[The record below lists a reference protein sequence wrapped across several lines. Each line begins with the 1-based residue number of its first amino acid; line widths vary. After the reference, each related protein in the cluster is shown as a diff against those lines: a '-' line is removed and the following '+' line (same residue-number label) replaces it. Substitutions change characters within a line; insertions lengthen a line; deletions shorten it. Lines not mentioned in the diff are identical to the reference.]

1 MLSRTGSARRVNQV
15 LRIYHASLTRG
26 IRAIWLLE
34 ELGLPYEVEKIDFS
48 PAYRATQEWRALNPV
63 GKVPAMTDGELTMFE
78 SGAMMDYILA
88 RYGGGRLVPDPG
100 SNDHARY
107 LQWHW
112 FAEATFARPLGEM
125 VNHRREFPA
134 DQEIPAVLVEMAGR
148 GTQCAEVVADHVS
161 DREYIMGDEFR
172 AADISMGYSLLLCEM
187 LIPDR
192 MPARIQ
198 PYWERLKARPG
209 YQAAREI

>member
-1 MLSRTGSARRVNQV
+1 M
-15 LRIYHASLTRG
+15 LRIYHASFTRG
-26 IRAIWLLE
+26 IRPIWLLE

-63 GKVPAMTDGELTMFE
+63 GKVPVMTDGELTMFE

-88 RYGGGRLVPDPG
+88 RYGEGRLMPDPG
-100 SNDHARY
+100 SDDYAHY

-134 DQEIPAVLVEMAGR
+134 EQEIPDVLKEMAGR
-148 GTQCAEVVADHVS
+148 GAQCAAAVAEHVS
-161 DREYIMGDEFR
+161 DRAYIMGDEFT
-172 AADISMGYSLLLCEM
+172 AADISIGYSLLLCEA
-187 LIPDR
+187 LIPDQ
-192 MPARIQ
+192 MPTGIQAYWDRLQARSGFQ
-198 PYWERLKARPG
+198 V
-209 YQAAREI
+209 AREL